1 MGHDATSDDGHPA
14 KEHLEEDVYNRIAD
28 TMPPSE
34 LRMTRTSYKNFP
46 PDIFC
51 VRVHAKKR
59 KQREQTLWVAKRNKT
74 AMQCHLKEAAE
85 LRKNRAGS

>member
-1 MGHDATSDDGHPA
+1 MRRDATSDDGHPA

-34 LRMTRTSYKNFP
+34 LRMTWTSYQDFS

-51 VRVHAKKR
+51 VRVHAKKW
-59 KQREQTLWVAKRNKT
+59 KQREQTCWVAKRNKI
-74 AMQCHLKEAAE
+74 AMQLHLKEAAE